1 MKAEKLL
8 FITGKLAEKSL
19 NKVLQ
24 EIQDKNQAN
33 PKTPTFKYPR
43 FEYKVEQIGV
53 SVAALMTPD
62 LIARRLKSSGDA
74 NKMILPGLCQGDLSA
89 LHRQYG
95 IPVERGPDD
104 LKDLPQYF
112 GQIGIAPDLSQYS
125 CQIFAEIVDAPDL
138 TVDEIVAK
146 SNKFKAQGAN
156 VIDLGCLPGK
166 PFKHL
171 ADSIRALKS
180 AGFKVSVDSMNTDE
194 LLLAGKAGADYLLSL
209 TEKTLWIADAV
220 EAAPVLVPAKPGNLA
235 SLYRAIEICLKKGK
249 PFYADAILDPIHFG
263 LTDSIV
269 RYHKLRKKYPQINIL
284 MGVGNLTELTDADTT
299 GINAVLFGII
309 SELNINAVL
318 ATSVSAHA
326 VNAIAEADIARRM
339 NYRAKQD
346 DRLPRGYSNGLLG
359 LHDRKPFSY
368 NATEIA
374 EFAAQIKDPS
384 FRIMVS
390 EDGVH
395 VYNRDGLL
403 QAIDPFAFYPDLKV
417 ENDASHS
424 FYLGVEL
431 ARAQIAYQL
440 KKRYVQD
447 EELNWGVSNV
457 VPSKDDRKSTDRKK
471 HRETSLK
478 EKQTKKLDSRLRG
491 DEK

>member
-8 FITGKLAEKSL
+8 FVTGKLAEKSL

-24 EIQDKNQAN
+24 EVQAN
-33 PKTPTFKYPR
+33 PKTPTFKYR
-43 FEYKVEQIGV
+43 VEQIGV

-74 NKMILPGLCQGDLSA
+74 NKMILPGLCQGDLSQ

-138 TVDEIVAK
+138 TVDEILAK

-180 AGFKVSVDSMNTDE
+180 ADFKVSVDSMNTGE

-220 EAAPVLVPAKPGNLA
+220 EAFPVLVPTKPGNLA

-249 PFYADAILDPIHFG
+249 PFYADSILDPIHFG

-269 RYHKLRKKYPQINIL
+269 RYHQLRKKYPQINIL

-299 GINAVLFGII
+299 GINAMLFGII

-326 VNAIAEADIARRM
+326 VNAIAEADIARRVAF
-339 NYRAKQD
+339 RAKVD

-368 NATEIA
+368 NTTEIA

-403 QAIDPFAFYPDLKV
+403 QAIDPFTFYPDLKV
-417 ENDASHS
+417 ENDASHA

-471 HRETSLK
+471 HREASLK
-478 EKQTKKLDSRLRG
+478 EKQAKKLVSPLRMDG
-491 DEK
+491 K

>member
-1 MKAEKLL
+1 MTVKNTNKNTDKNTDKLL
-8 FITGKLAEKSL
+8 FLTGKLAEKSL
-19 NKVLQ
+19 HKVLQ
-24 EIQDKNQAN
+24 EVLAN
-33 PKTPTFKYPR
+33 PKTPKFKYR
-43 FEYKVEQIGV
+43 IEQIGV
-53 SVAALMTPD
+53 SVAALMTPEM
-62 LIARRLKSSGDA
+62 ITRRLKSTGDA
-74 NKMILPGLCQGDLSA
+74 NKMILPGLCQGDLSL
-89 LHRQYG
+89 LHRQFG
-95 IPVERGPDD
+95 IPAERGPED

-112 GQIGIAPDLSQYS
+112 GQQGIAPDLSNYN

-138 TVDEIVAK
+138 SVDSIVKKAE
-146 SNKFKAQGAN
+146 KFKAQGAN
-156 VIDLGCLPGK
+156 VIDLGCLPNK

-171 ADSIRALKS
+171 AASIKALKQ

-220 EAAPVLVPAKPGNLA
+220 EAAPVLVPSRPGNLA

-263 LTDSIV
+263 LTESIV
-269 RYHKLRKKYPQINIL
+269 RYSKLRKKYPEINIL

-299 GINAVLFGII
+299 GINAILFGII

-326 VNAIAEADIARRM
+326 VNAIAEADIARRV
-339 NYRAKQD
+339 NYKAKQD

-368 NATEIA
+368 TATEIS
-374 EFAAQIKDPS
+374 EIAAQIKDPS
-384 FRIMVS
+384 FRIQVS

-395 VYNRDGLL
+395 VYNRDGEL
-403 QAIDPFAFYPDLKV
+403 QEFDPFAFYPNLKV
-417 ENDASHS
+417 ENDASHA

-431 ARAQIAYQL
+431 ARAQIAWQL

-447 EELNWGVSNV
+447 EELSWGVNLA
-457 VPSKDDRKSTDRKK
+457 KQNEAKK
-471 HRETSLK
+471 AHREASILEKKNK
-478 EKQTKKLDSRLRG
+478 EKKNKKV
-491 DEK
+491 

>member
-1 MKAEKLL
+1 MKSEKLL
-8 FITGKLAEKSL
+8 FLTGKLAEKSL
-19 NKVLQ
+19 NKVLA
-24 EIQDKNQAN
+24 EIQSN

-62 LIARRLKSSGDA
+62 LIARRLKSAGDA

-95 IPVERGPDD
+95 IPVERGPED

-112 GQIGIAPDLSQYS
+112 GQIGIAPDLSNYS
-125 CQIFAEIVDAPDL
+125 CKIFAEIVDAPDL
-138 TVDEIVAK
+138 SVDAIVAK
-146 SNKFKAQGAN
+146 ANQFKAQGAN

-166 PFKHL
+166 SFKHL
-171 ADSIRALKS
+171 ADAIKALKQ
-180 AGFKVSVDSMNTDE
+180 ADFKVSVDSMNTDE

-220 EAAPVLVPAKPGNLA
+220 EATPILVPSKPGNLA
-235 SLYRAIEICLKKGK
+235 SLYRAIEICLKRGK

-263 LTDSIV
+263 LTESIV
-269 RYHKLRKKYPQINIL
+269 RYSKLRKKYPKINIL

-299 GINAVLFGII
+299 GINAILFGII

-326 VNAIAEADIARRM
+326 VNAIAEADIARRV

-346 DRLPRGYSNGLLG
+346 DRLPRGYNNGLLG

-403 QAIDPFAFYPDLKV
+403 QDIDPFAFYPNLKV
-417 ENDASHS
+417 ENDASHA

-447 EELNWGVSNV
+447 EALSWGISVSEN
-457 VPSKDDRKSTDRKK
+457 SIEDRKSPARKS
-471 HRETSLK
+471 HREASLR
-478 EKQTKKLDSRLRG
+478 EKQTK
-491 DEK
+491 EKNLKKYDF

>member
-1 MKAEKLL
+1 MAAKADNLL
-8 FITGKLAEKSL
+8 FVTGKLAEKSL
-19 NKVLQ
+19 HKVLAEVQ
-24 EIQDKNQAN
+24 SN
-33 PKTPTFKYPR
+33 PKTPTFKYR
-43 FEYKVEQIGV
+43 VEQIGV
-53 SVAALMTPD
+53 SVAALMTPEM
-62 LIARRLKSSGDA
+62 IARRLKSAGDA

-95 IPVERGPDD
+95 IPVERGPED

-112 GQIGIAPDLSQYS
+112 GQIGVNPDLSQYS
-125 CQIFAEIVDAPDL
+125 VQIFAEIVDAPDL
-138 TVDEIVAK
+138 SVDEIVAK
-146 SNKFKAQGAN
+146 ANQFKAQGAN

-166 PFKHL
+166 PFLHL
-171 ADSIRALKS
+171 ADAIKTLKQ
-180 AGFKVSVDSMNTDE
+180 AGFKVSVDSMSSDE
-194 LLLAGKAGADYLLSL
+194 LLLAAQSGADFLLSL

-220 EAAPVLVPAKPGNLA
+220 EATPVLVSSKPGNMA
-235 SLYRAIEICLKKGK
+235 SLYRAIEICLKKSK

-263 LTDSIV
+263 LTESIV
-269 RYHKLRKKYPQINIL
+269 RYSKLRKKYPQINIL

-299 GINAVLFGII
+299 GINAILFGII

-326 VNAIAEADIARRM
+326 VNAIAEADIARRI

-368 NATEIA
+368 NAAEIA
-374 EFAAQIKDPS
+374 DFAAQIKDPS

-390 EDGVH
+390 EAGVH

-403 QAIDPFAFYPDLKV
+403 QDVDPFAFYPNLGV
-417 ENDASHS
+417 ENDASHA

-431 ARAQIAYQL
+431 ARAQIAHQL

-447 EELNWGVSNV
+447 EELHWGVS
-457 VPSKDDRKSTDRKK
+457 PSDDRGQKTEDRKS
-471 HRETSLK
+471 HREASLK
-478 EKQTKKLDSRLRG
+478 EKQAKK
-491 DEK
+491 KQ

>member
-1 MKAEKLL
+1 MIKNSNQPDNLL
-8 FITGKLAEKSL
+8 FVTGKLAEKSL
-19 NKVLQ
+19 HKVLQ
-24 EIQDKNQAN
+24 EVQSN
-33 PKTPTFKYPR
+33 PKTPTFKYR
-43 FEYKVEQIGV
+43 VEQIGV
-53 SVAALMTPD
+53 SVAALMTPEM
-62 LIARRLKSSGDA
+62 IARRLKNTGGA
-74 NKMILPGLCQGDLSA
+74 NKIILPGLCQGDLSQ

-95 IPVERGPDD
+95 IPVERGPND
-104 LKDLPQYF
+104 LKDLPEYF
-112 GQIGIAPDLSQYS
+112 GQAGKVPDLSQYS
-125 CQIFAEIVDAPDL
+125 VQIFAEIVDAPDL

-146 SNKFKAQGAN
+146 ATRFVTQGAN

-166 PFKHL
+166 PFLHL
-171 ADSIRALKS
+171 AESIKTLKS

-194 LLLAGKAGADYLLSL
+194 LLLAGKSGADYLLSL

-220 EAAPVLVPAKPGNLA
+220 EAAPVLIPAKPGNLA

-249 PFYADAILDPIHFG
+249 PFIADAILDPIHFG
-263 LTDSIV
+263 LTESIV
-269 RYHKLRKKYPQINIL
+269 RYHKLRKKYPQIQIM
-284 MGVGNLTELTDADTT
+284 MGIGNLTELTDADTT
-299 GINAVLFGII
+299 GINAILFGMI

-326 VNAIAEADIARRM
+326 VNAIAEADIARRV

-346 DRLPRGYSNGLLG
+346 GRLPRGYSNGLLG

-390 EDGVH
+390 DAGVH

-403 QAIDPFAFYPDLKV
+403 QDIDPFAFYPNLGV
-417 ENDASHS
+417 ENDASHA

-431 ARAQIAYQL
+431 ARAQIAHQL

-447 EELNWGVSNV
+447 EELNWGVASQGRGH
-457 VPSKDDRKSTDRKK
+457 KTEDRKS
-471 HRETSLK
+471 HREASLK
-478 EKQTKKLDSRLRG
+478 EKKSKKNDF
-491 DEK
+491 

>member
-1 MKAEKLL
+1 MKKDSLL
-8 FITGKLAEKSL
+8 FLTGKLAEKSL
-19 NKVLQ
+19 KKVLS
-24 EIQDKNQAN
+24 EVQAN
-33 PKTPTFKYPR
+33 PKTPNFKYR
-43 FEYKVEQIGV
+43 VEQIGV
-53 SVAALMTPD
+53 SVAALITPEM
-62 LIARRLKSSGDA
+62 IARRLKNTHDA
-74 NKMILPGLCQGDLSA
+74 NKMILPGLCQGDLSQ
-89 LHRQYG
+89 LHRQFG
-95 IPVERGPDD
+95 IPVERGPED
-104 LKDLPQYF
+104 LKDLPEYF
-112 GQIGIAPDLSQYS
+112 GQAGNTADLSQYS
-125 CQIFAEIVDAPDL
+125 VQIFAEIVDAPDL
-138 TVDEIVAK
+138 SVDEILAK
-146 SNKFKAQGAN
+146 STNFQAQGAD
-156 VIDLGCLPGK
+156 VIDLGCLPNK
-166 PFKHL
+166 SFVHL
-171 ADSIRALKS
+171 ADSIKALKG

-209 TEKTLWIADAV
+209 TEKTLWIADKV
-220 EAAPVLVPAKPGNLA
+220 EAMPVLVPAKPSNMA

-299 GINAVLFGII
+299 GINAMLFGMV

-326 VNAIAEADIARRM
+326 VNAIAEADIARRV
-339 NYRAKQD
+339 NFRAKQD

-390 EDGVH
+390 EEGVY

-403 QAIDPFAFYPDLKV
+403 HGIDPFGFYPNLKV
-417 ENDASHS
+417 VNDASHA

-447 EELNWGVSNV
+447 ELLNWGVASKAQN
-457 VPSKDDRKSTDRKK
+457 KDDRKN
-471 HRETSLK
+471 HREASLK
-478 EKQTKKLDSRLRG
+478 EKKLKK
-491 DEK
+491 